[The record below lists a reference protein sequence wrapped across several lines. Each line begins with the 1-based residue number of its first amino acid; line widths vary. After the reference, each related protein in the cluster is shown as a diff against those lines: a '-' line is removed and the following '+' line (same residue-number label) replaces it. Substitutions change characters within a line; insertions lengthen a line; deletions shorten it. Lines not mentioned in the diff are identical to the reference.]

1 MKWILFLFLMIQP
14 AFAEELPKAPDY
26 FTLKNPVPAPTA
38 EFLNEK
44 EESINVSHFK
54 NKIILLNIWAK
65 TCSRCMIE
73 MPMLDKL
80 QADMGSMKF
89 EVVTLSSTFDR
100 ISDIRKIYHQKGIKN
115 LKIYSD
121 PQAKFGTAAD
131 IRGLPTTL
139 LINEDGMEIG
149 RIRGIMEWGSPALKA
164 QIRSLIKQGKEKK
177 KLAEQQSSQ
186 KSEEV
191 PTDFSQS
198 SGPEKSINVKA
209 WFK

>member
-1 MKWILFLFLMIQP
+1 MKWILFFLLLIQP
-14 AFAEELPKAPDY
+14 AFADETLKAPDY
-26 FTLKNPVPAPTA
+26 FTLTDPKPTPTA
-38 EFLNEK
+38 EFFNEK
-44 EESINVSHFK
+44 EEKINVSNFK
-54 NKIILLNIWAK
+54 NKIILLNIWSK
-65 TCSRCMIE
+65 TCSRCMVE

-89 EVVTLSSTFDR
+89 EVVALSSSLET
-100 ISDIRKIYHQKGIKN
+100 ITNIRKLYHQRGIKN

-139 LINEDGMEIG
+139 LINEEGMEIG

-177 KLAEQQSSQ
+177 KLAEQASQQPAENVTPSSSTTPPA
-186 KSEEV
+186 K
-191 PTDFSQS
+191 PM
-198 SGPEKSINVKA
+198 NVKS